1 MATVVV
7 MSLPDR
13 VASRVD
19 SLLDGLIEGATRQA
33 RATGAGVIAVAVAA
47 VGWVGLLGAA
57 WEAEPDPD
65 IALTPGAGI
74 GAGRLL
80 TPPAGTGPWNDPA
93 AWSASANAVSLGQPT
108 VPLRTSAP
116 KIFARLDE
124 RQPPVLQTLVDT
136 ARTHGVDPHLVV
148 ALGWHESRWNPQA
161 RSSAGAVGALQV
173 KPATVERVSRELD
186 RPLSPHDPVDNA
198 TAGVVYLSWL
208 QERFATTRR
217 ALIAYNQGGPALR
230 RDGAYPGA
238 EWFADAVLA
247 TRADLAQAGWEP

>member
-1 MATVVV
+1 
-7 MSLPDR
+7 MSVPQR
-13 VASRVD
+13 VASRMDAV
-19 SLLDGLIEGATRQA
+19 LDGLVEGATRQA

-57 WEAEPDPD
+57 WEPDPHSD
-65 IALTPGAGI
+65 IAFPPAAGI

-80 TPPAGTGPWNDPA
+80 TPPVGTGPWSDTA

-116 KIFARLDE
+116 KLFARLDE
-124 RQPPVLQTLVDT
+124 RQPPVLHTLVEA
-136 ARTHGVDPHLVV
+136 ARAHGVDPHLVV
-148 ALGWHESRWNPQA
+148 ALGWHESRWNPRA

-173 KPATVERVSRELD
+173 KPATVERVSQELGQ
-186 RPLSPHDPVDNA
+186 PLSPHDPVDNA

-208 QERFATTRR
+208 QQRFATTRQ
-217 ALIAYNQGGPALR
+217 ALIAYNQGGGALR
-230 RDGAYPGA
+230 QDGAYPGA